1 MNPTQKRAF
10 RAKKAR
16 EAALEKQR
24 MKEKDA
30 KENPTVDENGEHI
43 QTVAEAK
50 VEARELQAQL
60 EAGEAAV
67 EEKLAQQAADLAA
80 TPAQELAQQSVEAD
94 DGHEETVEEVKAKM
108 AAL

>member
-1 MNPTQKRAF
+1 MTAAQKQAYHL
-10 RAKKAR
+10 KKQK
-16 EAALEKQR
+16 EAAAEKKR
-24 MKEKDA
+24 LKEKEA

-50 VEARELQAQL
+50 ELARQLQQQL

-67 EEKLAQQAADLAA
+67 EEKIALQQ
-80 TPAQELAQQSVEAD
+80 QELANAPPPEPEKEAD